1 MLSKKRYNKM
11 VLTAVTML
19 LSTLF
24 ISCGPLADY
33 LFNTVYQI
41 VIISWSH
48 FLILWTHFER
58 WKFVCF

>member
-11 VLTAVTML
+11 VLTAVTVL
-19 LSTLF
+19 LSALF

-33 LFNTVYQI
+33 LFNIVYQI